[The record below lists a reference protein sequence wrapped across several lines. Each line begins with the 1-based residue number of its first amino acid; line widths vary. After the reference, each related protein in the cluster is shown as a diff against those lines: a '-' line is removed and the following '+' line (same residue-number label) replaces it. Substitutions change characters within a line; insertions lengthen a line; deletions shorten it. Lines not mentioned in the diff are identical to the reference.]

1 MHMNKI
7 MEKVL
12 LAKENYSNDFSG
24 EADILFVS
32 HKVYVEIMNIQEV
45 FLHIFS
51 YHDKK
56 LLGCELVVIHKDD
69 FELLASS
76 HGQMKLIS
84 ERHVGTTDDIQLM
97 KLPKSWETEMDYS
110 KPDSVP
116 LHPEY
121 IKMPFYL
128 LESYRKQFQPT
139 QKIGQRIR
147 DPKIGR
153 RFGM

>member
-1 MHMNKI
+1 

-51 YHDKK
+51 RHDKK
-56 LLGCELVVIHKDD
+56 LLGCEIVVIHKDD

-76 HGQMKLIS
+76 HDQMKLIS
-84 ERHVGTTDDIQLM
+84 ERHVCTTNDIQLM
-97 KLPKSWETEMDYS
+97 KLPNSWETKMDYS

-116 LHPEY
+116 LHPEF
-121 IKMPFYL
+121 ITMPFYL
-128 LESYRKQFQPT
+128 LESYKKQFQP
-139 QKIGQRIR
+139 KPEIGRRIR
-147 DPKIGR
+147 DPKISR
-153 RFGM
+153 SFGM

>member
-1 MHMNKI
+1 

-12 LAKENYSNDFSG
+12 LAKENYRDNFSG
-24 EADILFVS
+24 EADILFIS
-32 HKVYVEIMNIQEV
+32 HKLYVEIMNIKEV
-45 FLHIFS
+45 WLHIFVQ
-51 YHDKK
+51 HDRT
-56 LLGCELVVIHKDD
+56 LLGCELVVIHKND

-76 HGQMKLIS
+76 HDQMKLIS

-121 IKMPFYL
+121 ITMPFYL
-128 LESYRKQFQPT
+128 LESYRKQFQP
-139 QKIGQRIR
+139 KPEIGQRIR
-147 DPKIGR
+147 EPKIGR